1 MPEAPRRVV
10 VLRGHHVNPWEL
22 RAWERLG
29 EGYDVEV
36 LVPGG
41 NRHDPSVALR
51 QVPVT
56 TVEDRL
62 GWLPGPAAGLATRA
76 VGDRY
81 LALEP
86 RLRGADVVHAAEL
99 GFWFSWQ
106 AARLKQRLGFRLAL
120 TCWETLPFADAYRN
134 VRTRRYRRAVVAA
147 TDLFRAATA
156 RARDALLLE
165 GADPD
170 RVVVA
175 PPGIDVDRF
184 AVARRPA

>member
-10 VLRGHHVNPWEL
+10 VLRGHHVNSWEL

-56 TVEDRL
+56 TVGAGR
-62 GWLPGPAAGLATRA
+62 GGPPGPAAGRA
-76 VGDRY
+76 PRGVGARS

-106 AARLKQRLGFRLAL
+106 AARLKQRLGFRL
-120 TCWETLPFADAYRN
+120 
-134 VRTRRYRRAVVAA
+134 
-147 TDLFRAATA
+147 
-156 RARDALLLE
+156 
-165 GADPD
+165 
-170 RVVVA
+170 
-175 PPGIDVDRF
+175 
-184 AVARRPA
+184 